1 MYSRTRSRT
10 RTPFDSFFSTFFF
23 FRIADVDVIDT
34 ESEDDDDPTVFVA
47 GKPIPL
53 SEVNNELI
61 AQMTPQEKE
70 NYIQVYQEA
79 YNHMMD

>member
-1 MYSRTRSRT
+1 M
-10 RTPFDSFFSTFFF
+10 
-23 FRIADVDVIDT
+23 IDT

-53 SEVNNELI
+53 SEINNELI

-79 YNHMMD
+79 YNHMID